1 MIPSCLVGPGWI
13 FLEEYDGCDD
23 DSNDERTI
31 FYFLNLVMKII
42 NDKFSPQLY
51 LHLCE
56 LVLPFTFL
64 QNKPSG
70 QRYYDG

>member
-1 MIPSCLVGPGWI
+1 MAVMMMLMMRGPFFDI
-13 FLEEYDGCDD
+13 
-23 DSNDERTI
+23 
-31 FYFLNLVMKII
+31 LNLVMKII